1 VTKKI
6 PLTFEDFL
14 KELWRRRMTV
24 VAATFLV
31 ALATAVVSL
40 LIPKVYQATGQLI
53 VLPPRF
59 KPELAS
65 QTPEVKTCQ
74 MLLGSPAVLRE
85 LQRWLVDAR
94 EVLNNLASGER
105 MTPDNIEGIRTMTA
119 AQIQVQTGCDAAV
132 AEYVDKLDAAGL
144 EGLAEFQLKK
154 LREMTLED
162 LGELV
167 RSEVA
172 EEKKT
177 AIDIIY
183 SPIIVLRARGRTGPQ
198 AALLANTWSA
208 VFLKVYSDLVRR
220 DIESSQ
226 KYISTEATRLQK
238 DRGQLQDEIRKF
250 RQRYNTEF
258 LTSQME
264 AATRDFSELQSD
276 LARQRLELDSATSR
290 MATLA
295 QTLRAIEDDGTWIGA
310 TTATA
315 AAEKPGVAGADRA
328 MRLNVLSSVQR
339 LHRAAAELEAFSAQ
353 NDLDTLRKKRERAQ
367 IDLLNFDSQL
377 KQDTVKADEIAKALE
392 AARLRLEK
400 TSPTIT
406 VRRPSAGG
414 GAGPVEVVNPVWEDI
429 QQERLRLEIENA
441 RVTAGRAKLE
451 PYVKELEAAIR
462 GGEAQVGRLEVER
475 NRLRNALELAQNE
488 YDGYQQAYGRLKRE
502 MYDTAEKIGPVRSRV
517 AQIEANATGVRA
529 RIADAQSSITAGQT
543 GMAQLQTKDDT
554 LARYVTMTLE
564 KQHEAQLA
572 VAQPGLDVKVAS
584 DAIAPKKKIWPQRTL
599 MVLVMVIVGFF
610 GSVVAVCG
618 RQYLVAAGVWK
629 G

>member
-1 VTKKI
+1 MS
-6 PLTFEDFL
+6 LTFEDFL

-40 LIPKVYQATGQLI
+40 LIPKVYQATAQLI

-94 EVLNNLASGER
+94 EVLDNLASGER

-119 AQIQVQTGCDAAV
+119 AQVQVQTGCDAAV

-144 EGLAEFQLKK
+144 DGLAEFQLKK

-220 DIESSQ
+220 DIESSH

-238 DRGQLQDEIRKF
+238 ERGQLQDEIRKF

-290 MATLA
+290 VATLA

-315 AAEKPGVAGADRA
+315 AAVKPGITGTDRT
-328 MRLNVLSSVQR
+328 MRLNVLSSAQR

-377 KQDTVKADEIAKALE
+377 KQDTVRADEIAKALE
-392 AARLRLEK
+392 AGRLRLEK

-441 RVTAGRAKLE
+441 RVTARKAKLDQ
-451 PYVKELEAAIR
+451 YVKDLETAIR
-462 GGEAQVGRLEVER
+462 GGEAQVSRLEVER

-517 AQIEANATGVRA
+517 AQIEANAAGVRA

-564 KQHEAQLA
+564 KLHEAQLA

-610 GSVVAVCG
+610 GSMAAVCG
-618 RQYLVAAGVWK
+618 RQYLVETGVWK
-629 G
+629 